1 MHSYS
6 AQTIPLAYFLRF
18 HKIGHANGK
27 GKPLHMCVTY
37 IHMLYTHFNKSPYE
51 GTHAR
56 QITHIASQ
64 ETPLLLTPLFFP
76 PCLSLLHS
84 VLLHTPPYTRI
95 SYIPEMT
102 SSDMWPLPQGGETMR
117 EGERKE
123 GVQERWVG

>member
-1 MHSYS
+1 MYAFLLTALKHTHSHIFFS
-6 AQTIPLAYFLRF
+6 STRLDMQLT
-18 HKIGHANGK
+18 KGK

-37 IHMLYTHFNKSPYE
+37 RHMLYTHFYKSPYE

-76 PCLSLLHS
+76 PCLSLLLS

-102 SSDMWPLPQGGETMR
+102 SSDIWPLPHSHR
-117 EGERKE
+117 VER
-123 GVQERWVG
+123 R